1 MLNFTKNEG
10 PKPRCLVT
18 HTTLSNYID
27 HDQPPHKKRPFNTIL
42 SRTYSHT
49 LDLLLPEPAATSF
62 TESFLNNNNH
72 NSSTLIYSKVHM
84 KLLEILTGN
93 FFHVYLKSPTSN
105 ILMLSEGRRGI
116 DPIFSICEGILRLE
130 VDKPT
135 YERLGLSAGGVI
147 RSITSTHGEGKKHEK
162 SRFAIEIDLRSPKMV
177 QGTKGWERVVW
188 ACKNVLNWSLT
199 WLFVDFTVRG
209 KKEMEPNGSKGDDA
223 PTTSP
228 TATMKEEGENP
239 LQPFAPT
246 LFTISPEIHKM
257 SNVLVPI
264 WPTPNR
270 KVNNNNKKSST
281 TTPTPT
287 PDPIQSTE
295 LLEWISLAILGSPRI
310 TANDVM
316 DSYLCRYSVPSSS
329 FVGERSPG
337 SEGVVEEEEQQ
348 QQENFPSQQ
357 ISKFRWRGLVHPG
370 FVMRVVLAA
379 LKASG
384 GNSSSGGGGTDGE
397 DHHQWMAM
405 SAAGF
410 DGEGYTVLIHDG
422 ECVTW
427 EYQD

>member
-1 MLNFTKNEG
+1 
-10 PKPRCLVT
+10 
-18 HTTLSNYID
+18 
-27 HDQPPHKKRPFNTIL
+27 
-42 SRTYSHT
+42 
-49 LDLLLPEPAATSF
+49 
-62 TESFLNNNNH
+62 
-72 NSSTLIYSKVHM
+72 
-84 KLLEILTGN
+84 
-93 FFHVYLKSPTSN
+93 
-105 ILMLSEGRRGI
+105 MLSEGRRGI

-135 YERLGLSAGGVI
+135 YERLGLSAGGVV

-199 WLFVDFTVRG
+199 WLFVDCTVRG
-209 KKEMEPNGSKGDDA
+209 KKEMESNGGDA
-223 PTTSP
+223 TTTTITNSQ
-228 TATMKEEGENP
+228 TATMKEEGENPPNENP

-264 WPTPNR
+264 WPTPTQ

-281 TTPTPT
+281 TTPTPKNPIPI

-310 TANDVM
+310 SADDVM

-337 SEGVVEEEEQQ
+337 SAEEEK
-348 QQENFPSQQ
+348 QEKLSEQQ

-427 EYQD
+427 EYKD

>member
-1 MLNFTKNEG
+1 
-10 PKPRCLVT
+10 
-18 HTTLSNYID
+18 
-27 HDQPPHKKRPFNTIL
+27 
-42 SRTYSHT
+42 
-49 LDLLLPEPAATSF
+49 
-62 TESFLNNNNH
+62 
-72 NSSTLIYSKVHM
+72 
-84 KLLEILTGN
+84 
-93 FFHVYLKSPTSN
+93 
-105 ILMLSEGRRGI
+105 MLSEGRRGI

-209 KKEMEPNGSKGDDA
+209 EKERESIGGDA
-223 PTTSP
+223 TTTTTNSP

-264 WPTPNR
+264 WPTPTR

-281 TTPTPT
+281 TTPTNPT
-287 PDPIQSTE
+287 LDPIQSTE

-310 TANDVM
+310 TANDTM
-316 DSYLCRYSVPSSS
+316 DSYLCRYSVPSCS

-337 SEGVVEEEEQQ
+337 SEEEEQQ
-348 QQENFPSQQ
+348 EKLSSQQ

-384 GNSSSGGGGTDGE
+384 GNSSSGGGGGSGSTDGE

>member
-1 MLNFTKNEG
+1 
-10 PKPRCLVT
+10 
-18 HTTLSNYID
+18 
-27 HDQPPHKKRPFNTIL
+27 
-42 SRTYSHT
+42 
-49 LDLLLPEPAATSF
+49 
-62 TESFLNNNNH
+62 
-72 NSSTLIYSKVHM
+72 
-84 KLLEILTGN
+84 
-93 FFHVYLKSPTSN
+93 
-105 ILMLSEGRRGI
+105 MLSEGRRGI

-162 SRFAIEIDLRSPKMV
+162 SRFAIEIELRSPKMV

-209 KKEMEPNGSKGDDA
+209 KKEMESNGSKGNDA

-246 LFTISPEIHKM
+246 LFTIAPEIHKM

-264 WPTPNR
+264 RPTPTQ
-270 KVNNNNKKSST
+270 KINNNKKSPT
-281 TTPTPT
+281 TTPT

-316 DSYLCRYSVPSSS
+316 DSYLCRYSVPSCSV
-329 FVGERSPG
+329 VGEGSPG
-337 SEGVVEEEEQQ
+337 SEGEVEEEAK
-348 QQENFPSQQ
+348 QQEKLSSQQ

-384 GNSSSGGGGTDGE
+384 GNSCSSSGGGGGGTDGE

>member
-1 MLNFTKNEG
+1 
-10 PKPRCLVT
+10 
-18 HTTLSNYID
+18 
-27 HDQPPHKKRPFNTIL
+27 
-42 SRTYSHT
+42 
-49 LDLLLPEPAATSF
+49 
-62 TESFLNNNNH
+62 
-72 NSSTLIYSKVHM
+72 
-84 KLLEILTGN
+84 
-93 FFHVYLKSPTSN
+93 
-105 ILMLSEGRRGI
+105 MLSEGRRGI

-135 YERLGLSAGGVI
+135 YERLGLSAGGVV

-188 ACKNVLNWSLT
+188 ACKNVLDWSLT

-209 KKEMEPNGSKGDDA
+209 KKEMEQNGSKGNDA
-223 PTTSP
+223 PTNSP

-264 WPTPNR
+264 WPTPVQ
-270 KVNNNNKKSST
+270 KFNNNNKKSST
-281 TTPTPT
+281 TTPTNPT

-310 TANDVM
+310 TADDMM
-316 DSYLCRYSVPSSS
+316 DSYLCRYSVPSCSLH
-329 FVGERSPG
+329 VGERSPG
-337 SEGVVEEEEQQ
+337 SEEEEQQ
-348 QQENFPSQQ
+348 EKLSSQQ
-357 ISKFRWRGLVHPG
+357 ISNFRWRGLVHPG

-384 GNSSSGGGGTDGE
+384 GNSSSSGGGERTDGE

-427 EYQD
+427 EYKD

>member
-1 MLNFTKNEG
+1 
-10 PKPRCLVT
+10 
-18 HTTLSNYID
+18 
-27 HDQPPHKKRPFNTIL
+27 
-42 SRTYSHT
+42 
-49 LDLLLPEPAATSF
+49 
-62 TESFLNNNNH
+62 
-72 NSSTLIYSKVHM
+72 
-84 KLLEILTGN
+84 
-93 FFHVYLKSPTSN
+93 
-105 ILMLSEGRRGI
+105 MLSEGRRGI

-209 KKEMEPNGSKGDDA
+209 KKEMEPSGSKGDDA
-223 PTTSP
+223 PTNSP

-264 WPTPNR
+264 WPTPIQ
-270 KVNNNNKKSST
+270 KFNNNNKKSST
-281 TTPTPT
+281 TTPTNPT

-310 TANDVM
+310 TADDVM

-329 FVGERSPG
+329 FVGEQSPG
-337 SEGVVEEEEQQ
+337 SEEEEK
-348 QQENFPSQQ
+348 QEKLSSQQ
-357 ISKFRWRGLVHPG
+357 ISRFRWRGLVHPG

-384 GNSSSGGGGTDGE
+384 GNSSSSGGGGTNGE

-427 EYQD
+427 EYKD

>member
-1 MLNFTKNEG
+1 
-10 PKPRCLVT
+10 
-18 HTTLSNYID
+18 
-27 HDQPPHKKRPFNTIL
+27 
-42 SRTYSHT
+42 
-49 LDLLLPEPAATSF
+49 
-62 TESFLNNNNH
+62 
-72 NSSTLIYSKVHM
+72 
-84 KLLEILTGN
+84 
-93 FFHVYLKSPTSN
+93 
-105 ILMLSEGRRGI
+105 MLSEGRRGI

-209 KKEMEPNGSKGDDA
+209 KKEMESNGGDA
-223 PTTSP
+223 TTTTTNSP
-228 TATMKEEGENP
+228 TATMKEEGETP

-264 WPTPNR
+264 WPTPIQ
-270 KVNNNNKKSST
+270 KVNNNIKKSST
-281 TTPTPT
+281 TTPTNPT

-310 TANDVM
+310 TANDTM
-316 DSYLCRYSVPSSS
+316 DSYLCRYSVPFSS
-329 FVGERSPG
+329 FVGERSPE
-337 SEGVVEEEEQQ
+337 SEGEEVEEEEK
-348 QQENFPSQQ
+348 QEKSSSQQ

-370 FVMRVVLAA
+370 FVMSVVLAA

-384 GNSSSGGGGTDGE
+384 GNSSSGGGDERTDGE

-422 ECVTW
+422 QCVTW

>member
-1 MLNFTKNEG
+1 
-10 PKPRCLVT
+10 
-18 HTTLSNYID
+18 
-27 HDQPPHKKRPFNTIL
+27 
-42 SRTYSHT
+42 
-49 LDLLLPEPAATSF
+49 
-62 TESFLNNNNH
+62 
-72 NSSTLIYSKVHM
+72 
-84 KLLEILTGN
+84 
-93 FFHVYLKSPTSN
+93 
-105 ILMLSEGRRGI
+105 MLSEGRRGI

-209 KKEMEPNGSKGDDA
+209 KKEMEQNGSKGNDA

-264 WPTPNR
+264 WPTPTQ
-270 KVNNNNKKSST
+270 KINNKNSPT
-281 TTPTPT
+281 TT

-310 TANDVM
+310 SANDVM

-329 FVGERSPG
+329 FVGERPPG
-337 SEGVVEEEEQQ
+337 SEEEE

-357 ISKFRWRGLVHPG
+357 ISRFRWRGLVHPG

-427 EYQD
+427 EYKD